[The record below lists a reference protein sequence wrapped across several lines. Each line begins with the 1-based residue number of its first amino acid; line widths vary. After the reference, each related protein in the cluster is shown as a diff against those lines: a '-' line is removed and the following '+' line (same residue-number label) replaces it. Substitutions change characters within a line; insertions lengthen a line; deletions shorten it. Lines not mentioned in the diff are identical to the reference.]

1 MKALVGGTES
11 DYDFEVVRILP
22 TRLTKAAFLL
32 WDSLPA
38 AVQADYNAVK
48 ERLQEAFFF
57 FFLDCF
63 RANIA
68 ARLRAPGES
77 LDVYAAEISKL
88 VLEAIPGYGDVALKE
103 ELRRFAGFWRGST
116 RP

>member
-1 MKALVGGTES
+1 MKALGGTES

-22 TRLTKAAFLL
+22 TCLTKAAFLL

-48 ERLQEAFFF
+48 ERLQEAFGQKH
-57 FFLDCF
+57 FLDCF